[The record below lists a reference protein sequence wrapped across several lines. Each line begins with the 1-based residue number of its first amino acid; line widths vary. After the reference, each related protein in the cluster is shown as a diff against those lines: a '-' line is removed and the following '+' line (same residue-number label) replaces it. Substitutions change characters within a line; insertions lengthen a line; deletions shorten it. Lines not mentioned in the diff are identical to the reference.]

1 LHATRPSQAGEGE
14 KIDMAIAASRP
25 APIRYTAVT
34 CLCTVALLA

>member
-1 LHATRPSQAGEGE
+1 
-14 KIDMAIAASRP
+14 MAIAASRP

>member
-1 LHATRPSQAGEGE
+1 
-14 KIDMAIAASRP
+14 MAIAASCP